1 MEEIATNILELY
13 EIKWAIE
20 DKLEVAKKDLII
32 YEKYNYVESITWQR
46 KKVQRIKNVLNR
58 VIAAIDEIEE
68 GK

>member
-58 VIAAIDEIEE
+58 VIAAIDETEE

>member
-46 KKVQRIKNVLNR
+46 KKVQRIENVLNR
-58 VIAAIDEIEE
+58 VIAAIDETEE